1 MRLIIIPD
9 DGFVSVDGEKF
20 SNLDLSFMDSD
31 IHAVQWYET
40 EGEVERRDTRGRIIA
55 NEEITSIEPFQ
66 PVLDLWQAAKTATQ
80 QAQQAQQAQEALLAQ
95 TLQEQGAN

>member
-20 SNLDLSFMDSD
+20 SRLDLSFMDSD

-40 EGEVERRDTRGRIIA
+40 EGEVERRDNRGRIIA
-55 NEEITSIEPFQ
+55 NEEITSIEQFQ
-66 PVLDLWQAAKTATQ
+66 PALDLWLAAKQRAQ
-80 QAQQAQQAQEALLAQ
+80 EDLQAQA
-95 TLQEQGAN
+95 LQEQGAN

>member
-1 MRLIIIPD
+1 MRLTIIRN
-9 DGFVSVDGEKF
+9 DGFVSVNNEGF
-20 SNLDLSFMDSD
+20 SDLDLSFMDSD

-40 EGEVERRDTRGRIIA
+40 EGEVERRDTRGRITA

-66 PVLDLWQAAKTATQ
+66 PALDLWQVTKTATQ